1 MPSAAFQNFRYNIV
15 DVDRLI
21 ETHTT
26 MHGGT
31 VGKKGLG
38 HLTRSG
44 IVMLC
49 ASWELY
55 LEMLC
60 EEVANY
66 LSTQYSSPDQLPKRV
81 QQELSKMA
89 RDSKHELKPLEFAGD
104 GWRVLLKNHAQDLC
118 RGINTPK
125 AGPINEL
132 FYRITGL
139 ETLSDSWVCG
149 KEKINDFVS
158 VRGDIAHTGRHADYI
173 KIGEL
178 IEYRAVID
186 TVAVETDNELAKY
199 FKGISVKKI
208 KPWKV
213 TT

>member
-1 MPSAAFQNFRYNIV
+1 MPSAAFQAFRYNIV

-21 ETHTT
+21 ESHESL
-26 MHGGT
+26 HGGT

-38 HLTRSG
+38 HITRSG

-55 LEMLC
+55 LEMLSV
-60 EEVANY
+60 EVAVH
-66 LSTQYSSPDQLPKRV
+66 LSNECISPDLLPNKV
-81 QQELSKMA
+81 QHVLAKMA
-89 RDSKHELKPLEFAGD
+89 KDSKHELKPLEFAGD
-104 GWRVLLKNHAQDLC
+104 GWKQVLKNHAEDLC

-125 AGPINEL
+125 AGVINEL
-132 FYRITGL
+132 FHRVTGL
-139 ETLSDSWVCG
+139 ENISDSWSHG
-149 KEKINDFVS
+149 KEKIDKFVS

-178 IEYRAVID
+178 SEYRAIID
-186 TVAVETDNELAKY
+186 LSAVETDNALATY
-199 FKGISVKKI
+199 LRSISPKKI

-213 TT
+213 TG